1 MFYKCT
7 SCFVAEALIRPYKC
21 TFPERQTGSQLA
33 CDTETEAKTK
43 QRNFCFV
50 QVLLYDRNIEIHIG
64 SYYILHFSSF
74 SEHPWVSHRISF
86 AFLAAGH
93 WKLAPE
99 QALCF
104 CVCCFPSSDQAN
116 PLVRVVSLTL
126 VNICCMFFNINL
138 PSMYVF

>member
-1 MFYKCT
+1 
-7 SCFVAEALIRPYKC
+7 
-21 TFPERQTGSQLA
+21 LA

-64 SYYILHFSSF
+64 SYYILRFSSF

-99 QALCF
+99 QAFRF
-104 CVCCFPSSDQAN
+104 CACCFPSSDQAN
-116 PLVRVVSLTL
+116 SLVRVVLLTL
-126 VNICCMFFNINL
+126 VSIFCMFFNINL